1 MRAIFIK
8 DMAYRKARVILTAV
22 SVACLV
28 LLILLMG
35 GMMKGLR
42 LQARDYV
49 KSIDKQAGW
58 SGVVWLSTERSGS
71 TFAGFSLLN
80 SEYLEM
86 LRTAKG
92 VDADRALSPL
102 IFAQA
107 RPVIKGKEK
116 KAIVVGYKTGLLGGP
131 SENDITDP
139 NSPFYPV
146 VGRLF
151 QASEY
156 GGPEYL
162 PPAEVIVDESLG
174 LEIGETVELS
184 GKPLR
189 VVGKTKGQ
197 HFVFDTPLM
206 FMDIRTA
213 QNTILSNVLYVNTM
227 LVKAE
232 PGYNESILADDIK
245 TLSSVPV
252 DAHTGDQIVKII
264 LANYVDEPMKGV
276 QALRALLWIATGL
289 IVAMITYVTTLE
301 KSREVGVLKAIGASN
316 RYVIMMMLKQVLITT
331 VLGAVL
337 GVILAVAMA
346 KFFPIMVLISF
357 SESLLVAVVTII
369 VCSYGGYIA
378 AKKAAAVDPMIAFRG
393 R

>member
-8 DMAYRKARVILTAV
+8 DMTYRKARVLLTAI

-49 KSIDKQAGW
+49 KSIDKQAG

-80 SEYLEM
+80 SEYLEV

-92 VDADRALSPL
+92 IDEKQALSPL
-102 IFAQA
+102 VFAQA

-116 KAIVVGYKTGLLGGP
+116 KAIVVGYKPGLLGGP
-131 SENDITDP
+131 SESDLTDP
-139 NSPFYPV
+139 KSAFYPV
-146 VGRLF
+146 IGRLF
-151 QASEY
+151 QGSEY
-156 GGPEYL
+156 GGPEYK
-162 PPAEVIVDESLG
+162 PPAEVIVDEKLG
-174 LEIGETVELS
+174 LEIGENVELS
-184 GKPLR
+184 GKPLK
-189 VVGKTKGQ
+189 VVGKIKGHQ
-197 HFVFDTPLM
+197 FVFDTPLM
-206 FMDIRTA
+206 FMDLRTA
-213 QNTILSNVLYVNTM
+213 QNTILSNILYVNTM

-232 PGYNESILADDIK
+232 KGYNEAILADDIK
-245 TLSSVPV
+245 KLSPISV
-252 DAHTGDQIVKII
+252 DAHTGNQIVKII

-301 KSREVGVLKAIGASN
+301 KSREIGVLKAIGASN
-316 RYVIMMMLKQVLITT
+316 RYVIMLILKQVFITT
-331 VLGAVL
+331 LAGSIL
-337 GVILAVAMA
+337 GVILAIVMA

-357 SESLLVAVVTII
+357 SESLLVAIVTVF
-369 VCSYGGYIA
+369 VCTYGGYVA
-378 AKKAAAVDPMIAFRG
+378 GKRASSVDPMIAFRG